1 MTILA
6 RVPAV
11 KVRGGEEIHLHWPFS
26 TFPARDPA
34 GELEFVLNGFV
45 DVE

>member
-1 MTILA
+1 MS
-6 RVPAV
+6 
-11 KVRGGEEIHLHWPFS
+11 LHVQVHVCYRPFS